1 MSKPIAYVVYKDI
14 DGSWET
20 KPIYVDMEIQMIR
33 IGEDKDIGNSFG
45 YLITGT
51 DLEIECI

>member
-1 MSKPIAYVVYKDI
+1 MSKPIAYVVYKDR
-14 DGSWET
+14 DGLLQT

-33 IGEDKDIGNSFG
+33 IGKDEDVGNSFG

-51 DLEIECI
+51 DLEVKYI